1 MLKLPRLALGP
12 LLLVLGL
19 ALGESQGWP
28 WLVQPLQNQLT
39 ERLGRSITLADG
51 ERNAHLHFWGGVT
64 LQSPW
69 LEVGV
74 PDWSHSP
81 YLVSARDVTVQLRY
95 TDLWHAW
102 QGQQLVV
109 RSVRASQ
116 LDVLLERLPDGR
128 ASWQGPNSATPPPPP
143 RLEAV
148 EVPAG
153 KVHVTDAMLGLE
165 LQAQIQASGT
175 RLGLQLTARI
185 GQARLAFQGQS
196 EDPLHLDQVKGHFTL
211 QGPSLAAV
219 GAPFGVTLPTTGAF
233 KAQGQLHRGEQIW
246 DVVLDAAQ
254 VGDSRLGGNF
264 RFDTRGPLPRLTG
277 TLSGALLRLND
288 LGPALGAEPAPVAG
302 RAKVLPSRPFDLAAL
317 RVMDAD
323 VAIALQAADLN
334 TPLLEPLR
342 PLNARLVL
350 SNGVLVLEALDA
362 RIDQGHL
369 GGTLALD
376 GQQERAHWVAAL
388 NWEGV
393 ALQHWI
399 HQARAKGLPPYLSG
413 QLQGHALL
421 QGNGHSTAEI
431 LASLQGR
438 IFTTVQDGALSHLLV
453 EASGLDAAEAL
464 GVYLQGDRPLP
475 LDCAVADLTVAQ
487 GVMRPAAL
495 VLDTAD
501 TTIWMDGTLSL
512 AQETLDL
519 RAMVAPK
526 DISPLSLR
534 APLHVGGSF
543 AQPQVSVEKKPLGL
557 KLGSSLLLG
566 LLNPLAALIPLVD
579 VGSSDVAQGQA
590 QICQAHLQKKL
601 RKAP

>member
-1 MLKLPRLALGP
+1 M
-12 LLLVLGL
+12 
-19 ALGESQGWP
+19 S
-28 WLVQPLQNQLT
+28 
-39 ERLGRSITLADG
+39 
-51 ERNAHLHFWGGVT
+51 
-64 LQSPW
+64 LQSPT
-69 LEVGV
+69 LEVGA
-74 PDWSHSP
+74 PSWSHAP
-81 YLVSARDVTVQLRY
+81 YVLSARDESVQLRY

-109 RSVRASQ
+109 RAVRASQ

-128 ASWQGPNSATPPPPP
+128 ASWQGPDSAAAPAPP

-153 KVHVTDAMLGLE
+153 HLHLSDATLGLE
-165 LQAQIQASGT
+165 LQAQIQATGT
-175 RLGLQLTARI
+175 RLGVQLSARI

-196 EDPLHLDQVKGHFTL
+196 EDPLHLDQVAGHFTL

-219 GAPFGVTLPTTGAF
+219 GAPFGITLPTTGAF
-233 KAQGQLHRGEQIW
+233 KAQGQLHRGTHIW
-246 DVVLDAAQ
+246 DLILEAAQ
-254 VGDSRLGGNF
+254 VGDSRLAGNF
-264 RFDTRGPLPRLTG
+264 RFDTRGPVPRLTS

-288 LGPALGAEPAPVAG
+288 LGPALGAEPAPAAG

-317 RVMDAD
+317 RAMDAD
-323 VAIALQAADLN
+323 VQIALQAADLS

-350 SNGVLVLEALDA
+350 SNGVLVLAALDA
-362 RIDQGHL
+362 RIGPGHL

-376 GQQERAHWVAAL
+376 GQQDRAHWVAAL

-399 HQARAKGLPPYLSG
+399 HQTRAKGLPPYLSG

-421 QGNGHSTAEI
+421 QGDGRSTAEI

-464 GVYLQGDRPLP
+464 GVYLQGDKPLP

-487 GVMRPAAL
+487 GVLRPAAL
-495 VLDTAD
+495 VLDTSD

-512 AQETLDL
+512 AHESLDL
-519 RAMVAPK
+519 RALVAPK
-526 DISPLSLR
+526 DISPLTLR

-557 KLGSSLLLG
+557 KLGSALLLG

-579 VGSSDVAQGQA
+579 VGSSGVAQQQA

-601 RKAP
+601 RKTP